1 MLIKQKDLVF
11 QELKCDSYFSQFDED
26 VVERFSE
33 FTFLRKYASRQVIY
47 FPYEPSTFIYL
58 VHKGRVRITK
68 VLDEHRYITFRH
80 AVEGYYFGE
89 EGVFEIPTRDNFA
102 EAILPSEVWVIDAKR
117 FKSLLTEVPYLAYD
131 FSKRLYLRTIYYES
145 SLLKLTGL
153 PIMARLVNFI
163 SSEVR
168 SQNLKGVKIIKITH
182 QEIAN
187 LLGARRETIS
197 ACLRE
202 MEDRGFIEKRKG
214 SIIVKDIG
222 KMEKWCERN
231 FLV

>member
-11 QELKCDSYFSQFDED
+11 QELKCDSYFSQFDDD
-26 VVERFSE
+26 VLERFSE
-33 FTFLRKYASRQVIY
+33 FTFLRKYATHQVIY

-68 VLDEHRYITFRH
+68 VLDEDKHITFRH
-80 AVEGYYFGE
+80 AIEGDYFGE
-89 EGVFEIPTRDNFA
+89 EGMFEIPTRDNFA
-102 EAILPSEVWVIDAKR
+102 EAILPSEIWVMHAKR
-117 FKSLLTEVPYLAYD
+117 FKSLLTEIPYLAYD

-145 SLLKLTGL
+145 SLLKHIRF
-153 PIMARLVNFI
+153 PIMARLVSFI

-168 SQNLKGVKIIKITH
+168 RPNLGEVKIIKITH

-197 ACLRE
+197 ACLKE

-214 SIIVKDIG
+214 SIIVKDIE
-222 KMEKWCERN
+222 KMERWCERN
-231 FLV
+231 YLG